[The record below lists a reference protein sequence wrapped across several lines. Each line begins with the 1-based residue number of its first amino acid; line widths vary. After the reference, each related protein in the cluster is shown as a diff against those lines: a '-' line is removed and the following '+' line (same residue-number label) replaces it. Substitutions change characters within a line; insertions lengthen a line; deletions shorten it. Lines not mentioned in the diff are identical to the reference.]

1 VSNQFLF
8 WLVKITRTLVPRELS
23 VTNLDK
29 LPDQSAPLC
38 GGRCEHDVGLAVRL
52 VERSGACSDL
62 FVRDNDGATETVI
75 MFRILRLTI
84 IC

>member
-1 VSNQFLF
+1 MMLAWRYDWSNGAA
-8 WLVKITRTLVPRELS
+8 RVP
-23 VTNLDK
+23 TY
-29 LPDQSAPLC
+29 
-38 GGRCEHDVGLAVRL
+38 
-52 VERSGACSDL
+52 